1 MFKYIIFVTNY
12 CTLAL
17 KVNIV
22 FSAENGNIY
31 NLQCQNFL
39 EHSQMNVKKHPNL
52 MKLKCSVLVPP
63 IGKKFKP
70 SHIIFTSLNFM
81 KLSLWRHEQKFDE
94 VIVRYVLMKVLG
106 ASSTGNTYP

>member
-1 MFKYIIFVTNY
+1 MFKYIIFVTDY

-39 EHSQMNVKKHPNL
+39 QHSQINVKKHPNL

-63 IGKKFKP
+63 IGQKVQIKSCHFY
-70 SHIIFTSLNFM
+70 FTELHEIKSL
-81 KLSLWRHEQKFDE
+81 E
-94 VIVRYVLMKVLG
+94 
-106 ASSTGNTYP
+106 A